1 MTPLDR
7 IGLSVADLDSQA
19 AWDARTLGLIPLVA
33 EGATAVMPPG
43 PSPASGV
50 KVAFG
55 ADPEGQSDRAARST
69 RPARDTGGEPMT
81 GMSLPGVSGELFVV
95 TGATG
100 GQGAQEALLLA
111 AQGADV
117 VAADLRE
124 DASELLA
131 DASGLPGSI
140 SYRRLD
146 VTSEEDWGS
155 LAASLGG
162 RVVKGLVNNAGVTHR
177 VRIGAVERKDWDRVL
192 AVNVTGAMLGI
203 QALLPLM
210 RAGSSIV
217 NIGSAA
223 GVTGHYTAAYTT
235 SKWALRGLTH
245 SCVTEL
251 GPRGIRVNIVHPGYI
266 RTDMT
271 ASAPPAFLE
280 ANIVIAPLH
289 RGGEPEE
296 VANVVVFLLSD
307 AAAYVT
313 GAEVGVDGGQFL
325 SGVATFLS
333 NAVRPQ
339 TS

>member
-1 MTPLDR
+1 R
-7 IGLSVADLDSQA
+7 F
-19 AWDARTLGLIPLVA
+19 
-33 EGATAVMPPG
+33 PG
-43 PSPASGV
+43 IAGN
-50 KVAFG
+50 
-55 ADPEGQSDRAARST
+55 
-69 RPARDTGGEPMT
+69 
-81 GMSLPGVSGELFVV
+81 LFVV
-95 TGATG
+95 TGAAG

-117 VAADLRE
+117 VAADVHD
-124 DASELLA
+124 DAPDLLA
-131 DASGLPGSI
+131 AASDLPGNVT
-140 SYRRLD
+140 YRRLD
-146 VTSEEDWGS
+146 VTSEADWQA
-155 LAASLGG
+155 LAAALDR
-162 RVVKGLVNNAGVTHR
+162 RVAKGLVNNAGVTHR
-177 VRIGAVERKDWDRVL
+177 VRIGAVERDDWDRVL
-192 AVNVTGAMLGI
+192 AVNVTGPMLGI

-210 RAGSSIV
+210 GAGSSIV

-223 GVTGHYTAAYTT
+223 AVTGHYTAAYTT

-266 RTDMT
+266 RTEMT
-271 ASAPPAFLE
+271 ASAPAAFLD
-280 ANIVIAPLH
+280 ANIAIAPLH

-307 AAAYVT
+307 AATYVT

-333 NAVRPQ
+333 DAVRPA